1 MWALIFQAWLV
12 KVWMG
17 LQLVRRLKARVLLG
31 WAWLEECVDSRE
43 LSRAVETGDGNLVL
57 DYLEDVCS

>member
-1 MWALIFQAWLV
+1 
-12 KVWMG
+12 MG